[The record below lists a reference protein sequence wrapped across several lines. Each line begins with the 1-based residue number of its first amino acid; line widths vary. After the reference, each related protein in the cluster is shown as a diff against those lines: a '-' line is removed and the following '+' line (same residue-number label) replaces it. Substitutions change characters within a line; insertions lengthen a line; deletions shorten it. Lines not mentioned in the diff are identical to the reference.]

1 MDNNKLKIKLCES
14 VQSVANKKNACNT
27 NVTYMTFY
35 HNIPPVP
42 LRPIK

>member
-1 MDNNKLKIKLCES
+1 MRCVNLQGTIRAIRGE
-14 VQSVANKKNACNT
+14 QKNACNT